1 MADQEQPT
9 TATAGRSLAGNGK
22 NLTERLAAVGAK
34 PVMAMESE
42 KDRPEMPMAQIVE
55 EWFGNASQHY
65 RHVGEEL
72 TRRWAREMLALKQ
85 RELAYFEAMLSKL
98 TK

>member
-1 MADQEQPT
+1 MAEQEQPT
-9 TATAGRSLAGNGK
+9 TATTGRSGNGK
-22 NLTERLAAVGAK
+22 NLSERLRDAGAK
-34 PVMAMESE
+34 PVMALESE
-42 KDRPEMPMAQIVE
+42 KDRSEMPMAQIVE

-65 RHVGEEL
+65 RYAGEEL